1 MTNDERYDLT
11 NLDDPPGLTGE
22 TVPEPADDGVEATDW
37 DLEAEPAGRTLV
49 PAAEGPAPGVSYV
62 EFPLRAA
69 AFALDA
75 VLLTVVTDYTFR
87 AVYTF
92 IFSGILPEPVALGGE
107 PRFAY
112 LVLAIG
118 LLTVVAGQ
126 ALVYSYLVRVFRA
139 TPGQMAFGLFTV
151 SHHDGSAVSTS
162 AAFLRWLLLFAPLPV
177 LTIGPGVVAL
187 ISQVLAF
194 LGRSPADSFALVS
207 TLAQLAPAAWF
218 VVLIVS
224 VLLDERG
231 RGLHDHLSGSV
242 VVRRDGPPS

>member
-1 MTNDERYDLT
+1 MTSDERHGITDLDHPSELASET
-11 NLDDPPGLTGE
+11 ALEPQDDTH
-22 TVPEPADDGVEATDW
+22 EAAEW
-37 DLEAEPAGRTLV
+37 DLEAEPAGRTLA
-49 PAAEGPAPGVSYV
+49 PAADGPAPGVRYV
-62 EFPLRAA
+62 EFPVRAA

-92 IFSGILPEPVALGGE
+92 IFSGILPEPEALGAE

-112 LVLAIG
+112 LVLAIA

-126 ALVYSYLVRVFRA
+126 AVVYSYLVRVFRA

-151 SHHDGSAVSTS
+151 SHRDGSAVSRP
-162 AAFLRWLLLFAPLPV
+162 AAFVRWLLLFAPLPV
-177 LTIGPGVVAL
+177 LTIGPTVVAF

-194 LGRSPADSFALVS
+194 VGRPPADSFAPVS

-224 VLLDERG
+224 VFLDERG

-242 VVRRDGPPS
+242 VVRRDGPLS